1 MTALDTVTAPAV
13 TRHTSPSRG
22 LVLAMLRLHR
32 TALLFW
38 LGLVVVAAGALLW
51 AMGPGADAAWAEYT
65 DMGCDQARP
74 SLGCDSPGPANSRYQ
89 TAVAVAIGLV
99 RLLPLLTGAWAG
111 GALIGR
117 ELENGTAQLAWTQS
131 VSPARWL
138 AAKLAVPA
146 LLLVTGTL
154 TLTLLHRMLWSADRA
169 PISVMGWRGWHDPGT
184 FELNGTIAAA
194 EALAALALG
203 VLAGMLLR
211 RTLPALGVAV
221 LTVVS
226 LVYVL
231 DALRPYLWPVKTV
244 VTSLDDGTPGIDSMI
259 VDTGALTASGA
270 RVPIPSCSG
279 EPGCD
284 ARAGI
289 TDYYIDYHPASHFWP
304 LQLMETGLL
313 LAVAALA
320 VATAFVLLRRRTGT
334 AV

>member
-1 MTALDTVTAPAV
+1 MTALGTVTTPAV
-13 TRHTSPSRG
+13 TRRTSPSRG
-22 LVLAMLRLHR
+22 LLLAMLRLHR

-38 LGLVVVAAGALLW
+38 LGLVAVAAGALLW

-65 DMGCDQARP
+65 NMGCHQGGPD
-74 SLGCDSPGPANSRYQ
+74 LGCDFPGPANSRYQ

-131 VSPARWL
+131 VGPLRWL

-154 TLTLLHRMLWSADRA
+154 TLTLLHRVLWSSDRA
-169 PISVMGWRGWHDPGT
+169 PLNGMGWRAWHDDGI
-184 FELNGTIAAA
+184 FEINGTIAAA
-194 EALAALALG
+194 QALAALALG
-203 VLAGMLLR
+203 ALVGLLLR
-211 RTLPALGVAV
+211 RALPALGVAV
-221 LTVVS
+221 VAVVS

-231 DALRPYLWPVKTV
+231 DELRPHLWPVKTV
-244 VTSLDDGTPGIDSMI
+244 VTGLEDGTPGLDSMI
-259 VDTGALTASGA
+259 VETGALTASGA
-270 RVPIPSCSG
+270 RVPVPSCAG
-279 EPGCD
+279 EPGCE
-284 ARAGI
+284 ARTGI
-289 TDYYIDYHPASHFWP
+289 ADYYTDYHPASHFWP

-320 VATAFVLLRRRTGT
+320 AATAFVLLRRRTG
-334 AV
+334 AAA

>member
-1 MTALDTVTAPAV
+1 MTALDAVTPPAV
-13 TRHTSPSRG
+13 ARHTSPSRG

-65 DMGCDQARP
+65 DLGCDRSRP
-74 SLGCDSPGPANSRYQ
+74 NLGCDSPGPAYSRYE
-89 TAVAVAIGLV
+89 TAVAVGLGLV
-99 RLLPLLTGAWAG
+99 KLLPLLTGAWAG

-117 ELENGTAQLAWTQS
+117 ELESGTAQLAWTQS
-131 VSPARWL
+131 AGPARWL

-154 TLTLLHRMLWSADRA
+154 TLTLLHRMLWSSDNA
-169 PISVMGWRGWHDPGT
+169 PLSVMGWRAWHDDGI
-184 FELNGTIAAA
+184 FEINGTIAAA
-194 EALAALALG
+194 EALAALAVG
-203 VLAGMLLR
+203 VLVGLLLR
-211 RTLPALGVAV
+211 RALPALGVAV
-221 LTVVS
+221 LAVVS

-231 DALRPYLWPVKTV
+231 DALRPHLWPVKTV

-259 VDTGALTASGA
+259 VETGALTASGA

-279 EPGCD
+279 EPGCES
-284 ARAGI
+284 RTGI
-289 TDYYIDYHPASHFWP
+289 TDYYADYHPASHFWP

-320 VATAFVLLRRRTGT
+320 VATAFVLLRRRTGA

>member
-13 TRHTSPSRG
+13 TRRTSPSRG

-65 DMGCDQARP
+65 DLGCDQARP
-74 SLGCDSPGPANSRYQ
+74 NLGCDLPGPANSRYE
-89 TAVAVAIGLV
+89 TAVAVGTGII

-111 GALIGR
+111 GALIAR
-117 ELENGTAQLAWTQS
+117 ELENGTARLAWTQS

-154 TLTLLHRMLWSADRA
+154 TLTLLHRMLWSSDRSVN
-169 PISVMGWRGWHDPGT
+169 SVMGWRAWHDDGV
-184 FELNGTIAAA
+184 FEINGTIAAA

-221 LTVVS
+221 LTVMS

-231 DALRPYLWPVKTV
+231 DALRPYLWPVKTT
-244 VTSLDDGTPGIDSMI
+244 VTSLDDGTPGLDSMI
-259 VDTGALTASGA
+259 VETGALTASGA
-270 RVPIPSCSG
+270 RVPIPSCAG
-279 EPGCD
+279 EPGCE
-284 ARAGI
+284 ARTGI

-320 VATAFVLLRRRTGT
+320 GATAFVLLRRRTGA

>member
-22 LVLAMLRLHR
+22 LLLAMLRLHR

-38 LGLVVVAAGALLW
+38 LGLVAVAAGALLW
-51 AMGPGADAAWAEYT
+51 AMGPGVDAAWAEYT
-65 DMGCDQARP
+65 AMGCDQASP
-74 SLGCDSPGPANSRYQ
+74 NLGCDSPGPANSRYQ

-111 GALIGR
+111 GALVSR

-154 TLTLLHRMLWSADRA
+154 TLTLLHRILWSADRA
-169 PISVMGWRGWHDPGT
+169 PISVMGWRGWHDDGT
-184 FELNGTIAAA
+184 FEINGTIAAA

-221 LTVVS
+221 LTVMS

-231 DALRPYLWPVKTV
+231 GALRPYLWPVKTTM
-244 VTSLDDGTPGIDSMI
+244 TSIDDGTPFIDSMI

-284 ARAGI
+284 ARASI

-304 LQLMETGLL
+304 LQIMETGLL

-320 VATAFVLLRRRTGT
+320 AATAFVLLRRRTGA

>member
-1 MTALDTVTAPAV
+1 MTALDAVTTPAV
-13 TRHTSPSRG
+13 TRRTSPSRG

-51 AMGPGADAAWAEYT
+51 AMGPGADAAWTEYT
-65 DMGCDQARP
+65 DIGCDPARP
-74 SLGCDSPGPANSRYQ
+74 DPGCDFPGAANSRYE
-89 TAVAVAIGLV
+89 TAVAVGIGLV
-99 RLLPLLTGAWAG
+99 RLLPLLAGAWAG

-131 VSPARWL
+131 AGPARWL

-146 LLLVTGTL
+146 LLLVTGAL
-154 TLTLLHRMLWSADRA
+154 TLTLLHRMLWLSDRA
-169 PISVMGWRGWHDPGT
+169 PISFMQWRAWHDDGI
-184 FELNGTIAAA
+184 FEINGTIAAA
-194 EALAALALG
+194 QALAALALG
-203 VLAGMLLR
+203 ALAGVLLR
-211 RTLPALGVAV
+211 RALPALGVAV
-221 LTVVS
+221 LAVVS
-226 LVYVL
+226 LVYVA
-231 DALRPYLWPVKTV
+231 DALRPHLWPVQTLA
-244 VTSLDDGTPGIDSMI
+244 TTLEDGTPSLDSMI
-259 VDTGALTASGA
+259 VETGALTASGA

-284 ARAGI
+284 ARNGI
-289 TDYYIDYHPASHFWP
+289 THYYTDYHPASHFWP

-320 VATAFVLLRRRTGT
+320 AATAFVLLRRRTGA

>member
-1 MTALDTVTAPAV
+1 MTALDTMSAPAV
-13 TRHTSPSRG
+13 TRPISPSRG
-22 LVLAMLRLHR
+22 LVLALLRLHR
-32 TALLFW
+32 SALLFW
-38 LGLVVVAAGALLW
+38 LGLVAVAAGALLW
-51 AMGPGADAAWAEYT
+51 AMGPGADAAWAEYQA
-65 DMGCDQARP
+65 MGCDLSRP
-74 SLGCDSPGPANSRYQ
+74 NLGCDLPGAANSRYQ
-89 TAVAVAIGLV
+89 TAVTVGIGLV

-131 VSPARWL
+131 AGPLRWL

-154 TLTLLHRMLWSADRA
+154 TLTLLHRMLWSSDRA
-169 PISVMGWRGWHDPGT
+169 SLSVMGWHAWYDDGI
-184 FELNGTIAAA
+184 FEFNGTIAAA
-194 EALAALALG
+194 QALAALALG
-203 VLAGMLLR
+203 VLVGLLLR

-221 LTVVS
+221 LAVVS

-231 DALRPYLWPVKTV
+231 DELRPHLWPVKTV
-244 VTSLDDGTPGIDSMI
+244 VRGLDEGTAGSDSMI
-259 VDTGALTASGA
+259 VETGALSASGA
-270 RVPIPSCSG
+270 RVPIPACSG

-284 ARAGI
+284 ARNGI
-289 TDYYIDYHPASHFWP
+289 THYYADYHPASHFWP

-320 VATAFVLLRRRTGT
+320 AATAFVLLRRRTGA

>member
-13 TRHTSPSRG
+13 IRRSSPSRG
-22 LVLAMLRLHR
+22 VLLAMLRLHR

-38 LGLVVVAAGALLW
+38 VGLVAVAAGALLW
-51 AMGPGADAAWAEYT
+51 AMGPGADAAWAEYRA
-65 DMGCDQARP
+65 MGCDLARP
-74 SLGCDSPGPANSRYQ
+74 DLGCDFPGPANSRYQ
-89 TAVAVAIGLV
+89 TAVAVGIGLV

-117 ELENGTAQLAWTQS
+117 ELENGTAKLAWTQS
-131 VSPARWL
+131 VGPARWL

-154 TLTLLHRMLWSADRA
+154 MLTLLHRMLWSSDRA
-169 PISVMGWRGWHDPGT
+169 LIDVGWRAWHDDGV
-184 FELNGTIAAA
+184 FEINGTVAAA

-203 VLAGMLLR
+203 VLVGLLLR
-211 RTLPALGVAV
+211 RSLPALGVAV
-221 LTVVS
+221 LAVVS
-226 LVYVL
+226 LVYVVGE
-231 DALRPYLWPVKTV
+231 LRPHLWPVKTV
-244 VTSLDDGTPGIDSMI
+244 ATGLDDGTPGLDSMI
-259 VDTGALTASGA
+259 VETGALTASGA

-284 ARAGI
+284 AGNGI
-289 TDYYIDYHPASHFWP
+289 THYYADYHPASHFWP

-320 VATAFVLLRRRTGT
+320 AATAFVLLRRRTGA

>member
-1 MTALDTVTAPAV
+1 MTALTAATTPAV
-13 TRHTSPSRG
+13 ARHISPSRG

-65 DMGCDQARP
+65 DMGCDLSRP
-74 SLGCDSPGPANSRYQ
+74 DLGCDFPGPANNRYE
-89 TAVAVAIGLV
+89 TAVAVASGLV

-111 GALIGR
+111 GALIAR

-131 VSPARWL
+131 AGPARWL

-154 TLTLLHRMLWSADRA
+154 TLTLLHRMLWSSDRA
-169 PISVMGWRGWHDPGT
+169 LISVTGWRAWHDDGI
-184 FELNGTIAAA
+184 FEINGTIAAA

-203 VLAGMLLR
+203 ALAGLLLR
-211 RTLPALGVAV
+211 RSLPALGVAV
-221 LTVVS
+221 LALLS
-226 LVYVL
+226 LVYVVGE
-231 DALRPYLWPVKTV
+231 LRPHLWPVKTV
-244 VTSLDDGTPGIDSMI
+244 VTSLDDGTPGLDSMI
-259 VDTGALTASGA
+259 VETGALTASGA

-279 EPGCD
+279 EPGCEV
-284 ARAGI
+284 RNGI
-289 TDYYIDYHPASHFWP
+289 THYYADYHPASHFWP

-320 VATAFVLLRRRTGT
+320 TATAFVLLRRRTG
-334 AV
+334 ASV

>member
-13 TRHTSPSRG
+13 TRPTSPSRG
-22 LVLAMLRLHR
+22 LLLAMLRLHLS
-32 TALLFW
+32 ALLFW
-38 LGLVVVAAGALLW
+38 LGLVAVAGGALLW
-51 AMGPGADAAWAEYT
+51 AMGPGGNAAWAEYT
-65 DMGCDQARP
+65 AMGCDQAHP
-74 SLGCDSPGPANSRYQ
+74 NLGCDAPGPANSRYQ
-89 TAVAVAIGLV
+89 TAVTVGISLL

-111 GALIGR
+111 AALIGR
-117 ELENGTAQLAWTQS
+117 ELENGTARLAWTQS

-138 AAKLAVPA
+138 AAKLTIPA

-154 TLTLLHRMLWSADRA
+154 TLTLLHRLLWSSDRSL
-169 PISVMGWRGWHDPGT
+169 ISAMRWREWHDDGV
-184 FELNGTIAAA
+184 FEINGTVAAA

-203 VLAGMLLR
+203 VLVGLLLR

-221 LTVVS
+221 LAVVS
-226 LVYVL
+226 LLYVV
-231 DALRPYLWPVKTV
+231 DELRPHLWPVQTV
-244 VTSLDDGTPGIDSMI
+244 VTSLEDGTPRFGGMI
-259 VDTGALTASGA
+259 VETGALTASGA

-284 ARAGI
+284 ARNGI
-289 TDYYIDYHPASHFWP
+289 THYYADYHPASHFWP

-320 VATAFVLLRRRTGT
+320 TATAFVLLRRRTGA

>member
-1 MTALDTVTAPAV
+1 MTALDAVTAPAV
-13 TRHTSPSRG
+13 ARHASPSRG

-38 LGLVVVAAGALLW
+38 LGLVAVAAGALLW

-65 DMGCDQARP
+65 DLGCDQAAP
-74 SLGCDSPGPANSRYQ
+74 NLGCDSPGPANSRYQ
-89 TAVAVAIGLV
+89 TAVTVAIGLV
-99 RLLPLLTGAWAG
+99 TLLPLLTGAWAG

-154 TLTLLHRMLWSADRA
+154 TLTLLHRVLWSSDPALN
-169 PISVMGWRGWHDPGT
+169 SVMGWRVWHDDGI
-184 FELNGTIAAA
+184 FEINGTIAAA
-194 EALAALALG
+194 QALAALALG
-203 VLAGMLLR
+203 ILVGLLLR
-211 RTLPALGVAV
+211 RALPALGVAV
-221 LTVVS
+221 LAVVS
-226 LVYVL
+226 LVHVL
-231 DALRPYLWPVKTV
+231 DALRPHLWPVKTA
-244 VTSLDDGTPGIDSMI
+244 VTSLDDATAGSDSMI
-259 VDTGALTASGA
+259 AETGALTASGA
-270 RVPIPSCSG
+270 RVPIPACSG
-279 EPGCD
+279 EPGCET
-284 ARAGI
+284 RTGI
-289 TDYYIDYHPASHFWP
+289 THYYADYHPASHFWP

-320 VATAFVLLRRRTGT
+320 TAASFVLLRRRTGA